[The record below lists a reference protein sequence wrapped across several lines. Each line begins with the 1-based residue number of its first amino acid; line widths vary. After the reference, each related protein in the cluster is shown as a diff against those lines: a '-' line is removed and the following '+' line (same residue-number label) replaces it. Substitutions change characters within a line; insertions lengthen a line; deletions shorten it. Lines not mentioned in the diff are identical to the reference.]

1 MTTAPRRAHAYWA
14 KNHSGRFGSQIA
26 TFSPWRMPRAARPR
40 ASRSTR
46 SRNSANETRTSPNTI
61 ASRDP
66 YRVATASSMAAAVVS
81 ANGLATTARLLE
93 AEERDR
99 VPVTH
104 ARRHLRRELPE
115 DTACPR
121 EEPVEHRR
129 LEEPRRPHVEAHQ
142 EAVRHLLD
150 QRLPRRI
157 EWPVLGGERGL
168 AQEVHPGEVDH
179 EVRVARE
186 QPLHAR
192 RRALAGVGEAGRRL
206 PVRRER
212 ATECGGGR
220 VGQLAT
226 HANRQPDLGGEAKD
240 LPEPASAAI

>member
-1 MTTAPRRAHAYWA
+1 
-14 KNHSGRFGSQIA
+14 
-26 TFSPWRMPRAARPR
+26 MPRAARPR

-104 ARRHLRRELPE
+104 ARRHLRREPPE

-121 EEPVEHRR
+121 EAPGED
-129 LEEPRRPHVEAHQ
+129 RP
-142 EAVRHLLD
+142 
-150 QRLPRRI
+150 LPR
-157 EWPVLGGERGL
+157 P
-168 AQEVHPGEVDH
+168 
-179 EVRVARE
+179 
-186 QPLHAR
+186 
-192 RRALAGVGEAGRRL
+192 
-206 PVRRER
+206 
-212 ATECGGGR
+212 
-220 VGQLAT
+220 
-226 HANRQPDLGGEAKD
+226 
-240 LPEPASAAI
+240 PAPTAPSR

>member
-1 MTTAPRRAHAYWA
+1 
-14 KNHSGRFGSQIA
+14 
-26 TFSPWRMPRAARPR
+26 MPRAARPR

-115 DTACPR
+115 DTAWPR
-121 EEPVEHRR
+121 
-129 LEEPRRPHVEAHQ
+129 
-142 EAVRHLLD
+142 
-150 QRLPRRI
+150 
-157 EWPVLGGERGL
+157 
-168 AQEVHPGEVDH
+168 
-179 EVRVARE
+179 
-186 QPLHAR
+186 
-192 RRALAGVGEAGRRL
+192 GEAGRHRPL
-206 PVRRER
+206 QGAPGPHG
-212 ATECGGGR
+212 ADPQAAGR
-220 VGQLAT
+220 
-226 HANRQPDLGGEAKD
+226 
-240 LPEPASAAI
+240 